1 MPRPR
6 IRHWRSLIL
15 LACLAIA
22 LLDAKLDPARK
33 SLTILWKPTSVLRID
48 DGLRAI
54 ERGVVALWKATPRD
68 AGVRVTPLGA
78 GAGASTKGDRK
89 GGAPAASTRGRD
101 AVPAP
106 KPLDHHSEA
115 DRRRL
120 DRAVSGN

>member
-22 LLDAKLDPARK
+22 LLDAKLDPRRK
-33 SLTILWKPTSVLRID
+33 SLTIRWKPTSVLRID

-54 ERGVVALWKATPRD
+54 ERGFVALWKATPRD

-78 GAGASTKGDRK
+78 GASKKGDRK
-89 GGAPAASTRGRD
+89 GGAPATSTRGQV
-101 AVPAP
+101 AAPAP
-106 KPLDHHSEA
+106 GPLDHHSEA